1 MNRKYD
7 RMIDDLDLTEAMEA
21 LAILKSDKG
30 HFGKWSAISDDK
42 GLEIAD
48 LVIAA
53 FIIGH
58 SQAEEEMKSELEMM
72 LNRI

>member
-30 HFGKWSAISDDK
+30 HFGKWNAINGDK
-42 GLEIAD
+42 GQEIAD

-53 FIIGH
+53 FIIGR
-58 SQAEEEMKSELEMM
+58 SQAEKEMKSELEMM